1 MWELTTDVK
10 YVERFNAET
19 DKATLRR
26 QRAASPRV
34 LTCSGPMEDSP
45 DVGTEVTEVM
55 LICPVIW
62 FMLLIPPALV
72 AMDTLMFILLLYM
85 LVFACCPKCGGDCC
99 ENMLERNETSN
110 MLELKAD
117 RQAVVSTCF

>member
-1 MWELTTDVK
+1 MLSTWKDTL
-10 YVERFNAET
+10 NAEI
-19 DKATLRR
+19 DKKL
-26 QRAASPRV
+26 SEDNGLLLRV

-62 FMLLIPPALV
+62 FMLLIPPVLV

-99 ENMLERNETSN
+99 ENMLEHKEKIKTS
-110 MLELKAD
+110 
-117 RQAVVSTCF
+117 RVVGQKGGEF